1 MGSEVWFQSWTD
13 LSQSDFLF
21 LVSLELV
28 ELLVLLLLYL
38 LIKDFD
44 LWDSFSSSSSWSSW
58 ENVLFNGINSSKTGT
73 SLDVCSSSEHSV
85 DCALRLYSVVVPD
98 NCCLYVSIAAHEK
111 KKQKKN

>member
-13 LSQSDFLF
+13 LSQSDFLG
-21 LVSLELV
+21 
-28 ELLVLLLLYL
+28 LLLLLPL
-38 LIKDFD
+38 LKDFD
-44 LWDSFSSSSSWSSW
+44 LWDSSSSSSWA
-58 ENVLFNGINSSKTGT
+58 NVLFNGINSSKIGT

-111 KKQKKN
+111 KN